1 MMDEFLDRDLN
12 WDPVSRLKLQKRR
25 DAFVDTQRRSMED
38 ERLSG
43 VRAEYG
49 DDARDIFLER
59 WSYGMRGKRPGRI
72 AVESEPLVN
81 VVHTLA
87 AAHPQKRIVALNP
100 GSATHPGGNV
110 CIGAEGEEESF
121 CLCSNL
127 YPTLTTE
134 TIWKKF
140 YMKHLGSGSINV
152 RAAAP
157 DGANDWICSRNITIF
172 KEIRDGV
179 PCLLPE
185 NAWRKVDVI
194 TFAPPVLD
202 DDCLR
207 HGANPSL
214 IREVLYSLHFLRGRN
229 IFEVAL
235 DREMWSEYG
244 SDRKETD
251 ILVLPAFGCDYRHN
265 PPDVVAEAYAALL
278 KHYAGYFETVVF
290 AAGEHST
297 VFREILE
304 KKGLSLHVLD
314 EMQGVRREPQT
325 PELDLWADTSEQD
338 LEKKILSKIE
348 SHADEVALV
357 GNEKFTDLTCSLLT
371 VGCSIEALVNLK
383 GQYAAGIFDD
393 GIPFIAEI
401 VYAQE
406 AGDEGSKRLKS
417 RQMFLM
423 FYMRTIAAYEKPWEK
438 ANDEKERIVE
448 PLLPSQKILEERI
461 FGSNMELLEISED
474 MQKFESYVRYLVGQ
488 GVLESPSRRYR
499 GALQY
504 MTDPWGGSFVC
515 VMVALGDGEEFY
527 TYPYIGTFD
536 FGVWQYKERRKRAE
550 KTKET
555 AAESGEK

>member
-49 DDARDIFLER
+49 DDARGIFLER
-59 WSYGMRGKRPGRI
+59 WSYGMRGERPGRI

-100 GSATHPGGNV
+100 GSAIHPGGNV

-235 DREMWSEYG
+235 DRETWSEYG

-278 KHYAGYFETVVF
+278 KHYA
-290 AAGEHST
+290 
-297 VFREILE
+297 
-304 KKGLSLHVLD
+304 
-314 EMQGVRREPQT
+314 
-325 PELDLWADTSEQD
+325 
-338 LEKKILSKIE
+338 
-348 SHADEVALV
+348 
-357 GNEKFTDLTCSLLT
+357 
-371 VGCSIEALVNLK
+371 
-383 GQYAAGIFDD
+383 
-393 GIPFIAEI
+393 
-401 VYAQE
+401 
-406 AGDEGSKRLKS
+406 
-417 RQMFLM
+417 
-423 FYMRTIAAYEKPWEK
+423 
-438 ANDEKERIVE
+438 
-448 PLLPSQKILEERI
+448 
-461 FGSNMELLEISED
+461 
-474 MQKFESYVRYLVGQ
+474 
-488 GVLESPSRRYR
+488 
-499 GALQY
+499 
-504 MTDPWGGSFVC
+504 
-515 VMVALGDGEEFY
+515 
-527 TYPYIGTFD
+527 
-536 FGVWQYKERRKRAE
+536 
-550 KTKET
+550 
-555 AAESGEK
+555 